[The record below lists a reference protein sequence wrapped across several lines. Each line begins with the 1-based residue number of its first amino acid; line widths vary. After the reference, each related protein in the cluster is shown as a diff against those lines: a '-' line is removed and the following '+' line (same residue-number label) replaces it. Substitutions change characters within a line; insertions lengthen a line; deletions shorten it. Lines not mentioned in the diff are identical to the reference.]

1 MKRNVQ
7 KGIAGVLTAAALTMA
22 LAGCGQDKQQ
32 EAVNFEF
39 ESYPM
44 QTDATLSYWLQ
55 LNSNVSSVSE
65 DLGKTPFAQEL
76 EKQTGVDVKFIHPPL
91 GQEADQLN
99 ILLASEDLPDII
111 ENDWYNFAGGPAK
124 ALQDDFII
132 DLTDVIAKDSPNLA
146 KYLKEHPEVDKMVK
160 TDDNQ
165 YYVYPFIRGDEKLLI
180 MQGIVVR
187 QDWLDELGLDMP
199 ETIDEWHTVLTAFKE
214 KKGAQAPLSYQ
225 PYMLTSGGFMGAYG
239 ILQGFTVENGKVI
252 YGPADPRYKEFLT
265 TFAQW
270 YKEGLIDT
278 DIANVDLK
286 ANDATVLNGRTGV
299 SYGFAGSGLGKWM
312 QALQEKDPKAVLAPA
327 PNVAAKKGET
337 PKIGYKDTW
346 YSPQGGAAIT
356 SSCKNVSLA
365 ARFLD
370 YGYSEEGYKLFNF
383 GIEGE
388 SYNMVDG
395 YPTYTDKIMKNPD
408 GLNIS
413 SAMGQYFRSNYNG
426 PFVQAKEYVEQY
438 YTTQEQKD
446 ALDVWGNSEMEKYQ
460 LPKITFTPEESSE
473 AANIMNNI
481 KTYVD
486 EKTVRYIMGLEDLS
500 NFESTYMNDLKNFGL
515 DRLLELYQTAY
526 DRYMKR

>member
-7 KGIAGVLTAAALTMA
+7 RGIAGVLTAAALTMT
-22 LAGCGQDKQQ
+22 LAGCGQGKQQ
-32 EAVNFEF
+32 ETATDFKF
-39 ESYPM
+39 ESYPI
-44 QTDATLSYWLQ
+44 QTDASLSYWLP
-55 LNSNVSSVSE
+55 LNSNVASVSE

-76 EKQTGVDVKFIHPPL
+76 KKQTGVDVKFIHPPV

-111 ENDWYNFAGGPAK
+111 ENNWYDFPGGPAK
-124 ALQDDFII
+124 AMQDDFII

-146 KYLKEHPEVDKMVK
+146 KYLKEHPDVDKMVK

-180 MQGIVVR
+180 MQGPIIR
-187 QDWLDELGLDMP
+187 QDWLDELGLAMP

-214 KKGAQAPLSYQ
+214 KKGAEAPLSYF
-225 PYMLTSGGFMGAYG
+225 YSMFSFGGFMGAYG
-239 ILQGFTVENGKVI
+239 ILRGFTVEDGKVVF
-252 YGPADPRYKEFLT
+252 GPADPRYKEFLT

-270 YKEGLIDT
+270 YKEGLIDPN
-278 DIANVDLK
+278 IANIDAKTLD
-286 ANDATVLNGRTGV
+286 ANVLNGKTGA
-299 SYGFAGSGLGKWM
+299 SYNYAGSGLGKWM

-327 PNVAAKKGET
+327 PNVALKKGET
-337 PKIGYKDTW
+337 PKLGQW
-346 YSPQGGAAIT
+346 EFPYSTSGSVAIT

-438 YTTQEQKD
+438 YNTPQQAA
-446 ALDVWGNSEMEKYQ
+446 ALEIWGRTEMEKYS

-473 AANIMNNI
+473 VANILNNI
-481 KTYVD
+481 NTYVD

-500 NFESTYMNDLKNFGL
+500 TFDSYMEELKNFGL
-515 DRLLELYQTAY
+515 DRLLELYQTAC

>member
-7 KGIAGVLTAAALTMA
+7 KGIAGILTAATLTMA
-22 LAGCGQDKQQ
+22 LAGCGQNKQQ

-39 ESYPM
+39 ESYPI
-44 QTDATLSYWLQ
+44 QTDATLSYWLA

-76 EKQTGVDVKFIHPPL
+76 EKQTGVHVKFIHPPL
-91 GQEADQLN
+91 GQELDQLN
-99 ILLASEDLPDII
+99 ILLASENLPDII
-111 ENDWYNFAGGPAK
+111 ENNWYDFAGGPIK

-132 DLTDVIAKDSPNLA
+132 DLTDVIAKDSPNLV
-146 KYLKEHPEVDKMVK
+146 KYLEEHPEVNKMVK
-160 TDDNQ
+160 TDDSR
-165 YYVYPFIRGDEKLLI
+165 YYVYPFIRDDEKLLI
-180 MQGIVVR
+180 MLGIVVR

-225 PYMLTSGGFMGAYG
+225 PNMLTFGGFIGAYG
-239 ILQGFTVENGKVI
+239 ILKGFTVEDGKVI

-278 DIANVDLK
+278 DIANVDSK
-286 ANDATVLNGRTGV
+286 AQDATVLNGRTGV
-299 SYGFAGSGLGKWM
+299 TYGYAGSGLGRWS
-312 QALQEKDPKAVLAPA
+312 QAIQEKDPKAKLVSA

-337 PKIGYKDTW
+337 PKIGYKDMQ

-356 SSCKNVSLA
+356 TSCKNVSLA

-370 YGYSEEGYKLFNF
+370 YGYSEEGRKLFNF

-395 YPTYTDKIMKNPD
+395 YPTYTDKIMNNPD
-408 GLNIS
+408 GLSIG
-413 SAMGQYFRSNYNG
+413 SAMGQYCRANYHG
-426 PFVQAKEYVEQY
+426 PFIQAKEYVEQY

-446 ALDVWGNSEMEKYQ
+446 ALVVWGNSEAEKYN
-460 LPKITFTPEESSE
+460 LPKIIFTPEESSE
-473 AANIMNNI
+473 VANILNNI
-481 KTYVD
+481 TTYVD
-486 EKTVRYIMGLEDLS
+486 EKTVRYIIGLEDLS
-500 NFESTYMNDLKNFGL
+500 TFDSYIEELKNFGL
-515 DRLLELYQTAY
+515 DRMLELYQGAY
-526 DRYMKR
+526 ERYLKR